1 MKLKESRASTFSEP
15 SHYVYR
21 ENSWNGRRRGRPFAS
36 IKVNTDA
43 IKNKKFPFSHAWIS
57 FQSRT
62 QLGSHAR
69 IHHSDKKKKKKK
81 KNPEPTGALAS
92 AFADA

>member
-43 IKNKKFPFSHAWIS
+43 IKNKKVPFFACMDFLSVAHA
-57 FQSRT
+57 
-62 QLGSHAR
+62 AR
-69 IHHSDKKKKKKK
+69 F
-81 KNPEPTGALAS
+81 TR
-92 AFADA
+92 